1 MSYSKEDLVR
11 YRIERAR
18 EAFADTEYLVAE
30 SRWNAAANRMYYTC
44 FYVVSAYLALKN
56 LVLPLVYR
64 CHSKVEILV

>member
-44 FYVVSAYLALKN
+44 FMLFPPIWL
-56 LVLPLVYR
+56 
-64 CHSKVEILV
+64 